1 MVSGILHLKGVG
13 SIIAL
18 YIIIGIILAVYIIL
32 RLSVTVSYRAN
43 SETDEIKLSAKWL
56 WFTIYP
62 RPDKP
67 PKTIKIKNGKSK
79 KSKKPKKSKQT
90 LKEDISEIEEEFVEM
105 SEDELDDKI
114 KALEKELERQEQNV
128 KQASEIPKT
137 EKKPSLEETDNKS
150 KKKQKDNRIK
160 KFQDNKPK
168 EGGFK
173 AKFNN
178 IRRRWGRYKD
188 YVPMTWK
195 SFRKLL
201 KQIRFYDT
209 EIEITAGKDDA
220 YDAAMQYGRLNAV
233 LFHGLGVVGTVFSLY
248 KPKRAEV
255 KCVFDKKVF
264 EYKLSGKIKIRPSTV
279 LAIVIVFGVKFLY
292 LFLKKRHKAK
302 RQYKLKRKLMLNSKE
317 LLANE

>member
-1 MVSGILHLKGVG
+1 MKGVG

-32 RLSVTVSYRAN
+32 RLSVTVSYHAN
-43 SETDEIKLSAKWL
+43 SRTNEIKMSAKWL
-56 WFTIYP
+56 CIDIYP

-67 PKTIKIKNGKSK
+67 SKTIKIKNRKKKSK
-79 KSKKPKKSKQT
+79 KSNKT
-90 LKEDISEIEEEFVEM
+90 FKEDISEIEEEFVEI
-105 SEDELDDKI
+105 SEDELDDRI
-114 KALEKELERQEQNV
+114 KSLEKELERQEQNV

-137 EKKPSLEETDNKS
+137 DKKTNAEKAKNEKN
-150 KKKQKDNRIK
+150 KKKKIEKSEKD
-160 KFQDNKPK
+160 KPQ
-168 EGGFK
+168 ENGLK
-173 AKFNN
+173 AKVNN

-188 YVPMTWK
+188 FVPMTWK

-233 LFHGLGVVGTVFSLY
+233 LFHGLGVVGTVFTLY
-248 KPKRAEV
+248 KPKRAEI

-264 EYKLSGKIKIRPSTV
+264 EYEISGKIKIRPSTV
-279 LAIVIVFGVKFLY
+279 LGIIIVFGVKFLY

-302 RQYKLKRKLMLNSKE
+302 KQYKLKRKLMLNSKE

>member
-1 MVSGILHLKGVG
+1 MKGVG
-13 SIIAL
+13 NIIAL
-18 YIIIGIILAVYIIL
+18 YIIIGIILAIYIIL
-32 RLSVTVSYRAN
+32 RLSVTVSYHAN

-67 PKTIKIKNGKSK
+67 SKTIKIKSKKDKKKSK
-79 KSKKPKKSKQT
+79 KSKQT
-90 LKEDISEIEEEFVEM
+90 FDENLSEIEEEFTELT
-105 SEDELDDKI
+105 EDELDDRI
-114 KALEKELERQEQNV
+114 KSLEKELERQEQKV

-137 EKKPSLEETDNKS
+137 DKKINTEKAKNEKNKKDKKEKSEKDKP
-150 KKKQKDNRIK
+150 KDN
-160 KFQDNKPK
+160 
-168 EGGFK
+168 GLK
-173 AKFNN
+173 AKINN
-178 IRRRWGRYKD
+178 IRRRWGTYKD
-188 YVPMTWK
+188 FIPMTWK

-220 YDAAMQYGRLNAV
+220 YDAAMNYGRINAV
-233 LFHGLGVVGTVFSLY
+233 LFHGLGVVGTVFTLY

-255 KCVFDKKVF
+255 ICVFDKKLF
-264 EYKLSGKIKIRPSTV
+264 KYKLSGKIKVRPSTV
-279 LAIVIVFGVKFLY
+279 LGIVIVFGVKFFS

-302 RQYKLKRKLMLNSKE
+302 KQYKLKRKLMLNSKE

>member
-1 MVSGILHLKGVG
+1 MKGVG

-32 RLSVTVSYRAN
+32 RLSVTVSYHAN
-43 SETDEIKLSAKWL
+43 SRTNEIKLSAKWL
-56 WFTIYP
+56 CINIYP

-67 PKTIKIKNGKSK
+67 SKMIKIKNRKKKSK
-79 KSKKPKKSKQT
+79 KSNKT
-90 LKEDISEIEEEFVEM
+90 FKEDISEIEEEFVEI
-105 SEDELDDKI
+105 SEDELDDRI
-114 KALEKELERQEQNV
+114 KSLEKELERQEQNV
-128 KQASEIPKT
+128 KQASEALKT
-137 EKKPSLEETDNKS
+137 DKKTSSEGNDKKS
-150 KKKQKDNRIK
+150 NEKQKDKRIK
-160 KFQDNKPK
+160 KSQDEKPK
-168 EGGFK
+168 EK
-173 AKFNN
+173 SLKYKINN
-178 IRRRWGRYKD
+178 IRQRWGRYKD
-188 YVPMTWK
+188 FVPMTWK

-220 YDAAMQYGRLNAV
+220 YDAAMQYGRMNAV
-233 LFHGLGVVGTVFSLY
+233 LFHGLGVVGTVFTLY

-264 EYKLSGKIKIRPSTV
+264 EYEISGKIKIRPSTV
-279 LAIVIVFGVKFLY
+279 LGIIIVFGVKFLY

-302 RQYKLKRKLMLNSKE
+302 KQYKLKRKLMLNSKE

>member
-1 MVSGILHLKGVG
+1 MHQVSGILHLKGVG

-43 SETDEIKLSAKWL
+43 SETEEVKLSAKWL

-67 PKTIKIKNGKSK
+67 PKTIKIKNK

-90 LKEDISEIEEEFVEM
+90 LKEDIYEIEEEFVEM

-114 KALEKELERQEQNV
+114 KALEKELERQEKNV

-137 EKKPSLEETDNKS
+137 EKKHSFEKIDNN
-150 KKKQKDNRIK
+150 KKQKDKRIK
-160 KFQDNKPK
+160 NSNNDKPK
-168 EGGFK
+168 ESGFK
-173 AKFNN
+173 EKIKNT
-178 IRRRWGRYKD
+178 RRRWERYKD
-188 YVPMTWK
+188 FFPMTWK

-220 YDAAMQYGRLNAV
+220 YEAAMQYGRLNAV

-279 LAIVIVFGVKFLY
+279 LAIVIVFGVQFLY
-292 LFLKKRHKAK
+292 MFLKKRHKAK
-302 RQYKLKRKLMLNSKE
+302 KQYKLKRKLMLNSKE